1 MNNVELKMM
10 NIGTASKKCY
20 HPEPVEGKNISM
32 SHTLKIYTSFL
43 LFLLVSISSFATS
56 IQDPNIDFNKANE
69 LYAETKYN
77 EAIEIYEQLINEDMH
92 STDIYFNLGNA
103 YYKVNNIPAAI
114 LNYEKALK
122 LQPDNED
129 AIFNLKLTNGKTID
143 KIEAGPDLFI
153 ASTWNSFV
161 TSKTA
166 DNWSYYTIA
175 LLFFALILFV
185 SYLISHQLLIKKSG
199 FYGGIFFLFLSLFC
213 WLMAAQNTT
222 YHERSAEAIIFS
234 ETVTI
239 KSEPNTISEKLFTL
253 HEGTKVK
260 VIESTNDWTKIK
272 LPNGNEGWLKT
283 THVRNI

>member
-1 MNNVELKMM
+1 MYNVKLKMT
-10 NIGTASKKCY
+10 NNSTALKKCC
-20 HPEPVEGKNISM
+20 HPELIEGKSISISRM
-32 SHTLKIYTSFL
+32 LIIYPFFL
-43 LFLLVSISSFATS
+43 LFLLASSSSFATS

-77 EAIEIYEQLINEDMH
+77 EAIEIYEQLIKDDML
-92 STDIYFNLGNA
+92 STDIFFNLGNA
-103 YYKVNNIPAAI
+103 YYKVDDIPSAI

-129 AIFNLKLTNGKTID
+129 AIFNLKLANGKTID

-153 ASTWNSFV
+153 SSTWNTLV

-166 DNWSYYTIA
+166 DNWAYYTIA
-175 LLFFALILFV
+175 LFFLALILFV

-199 FYGGIFFLFLSLFC
+199 FYGGLFFLFLGLFC
-213 WLMAAQNTT
+213 WLMAAQNTA
-222 YHERSAEAIIFS
+222 YHERSAEAIIFT

-239 KSEPNTISEKLFTL
+239 KSEPNTTSEKLFTL

-260 VIESTNDWTKIK
+260 VIETTNDWTKIK
-272 LPNGNEGWLKT
+272 LPNGNEGWLKVADIRT
-283 THVRNI
+283 I

>member
-1 MNNVELKMM
+1 MKNFSL
-10 NIGTASKKCY
+10 NIVTFFIFS
-20 HPEPVEGKNISM
+20 
-32 SHTLKIYTSFL
+32 
-43 LFLLVSISSFATS
+43 LVLINSSFGTS
-56 IQDPNIDFNKANE
+56 IQDPNINYNKANE

-77 EAIEIYEQLINEDMH
+77 EAIETYEQLIKDDML

-103 YYKVNNIPAAI
+103 YYKTNNIPSAI

-129 AIFNLKLTNGKTID
+129 AIFNLKLANGKTID

-153 ASTWNSFV
+153 ASTWNTLI

-166 DNWSYYTIA
+166 DNWAYYTIA
-175 LLFFALILFV
+175 LFFLALILFV

-199 FYGGIFFLFLSLFC
+199 FYGGLFFMILGLFC
-213 WLMAAQNTT
+213 WLMAAQNTA
-222 YHERSAEAIIFS
+222 YHERSAEAIIFT

-239 KSEPNTISEKLFTL
+239 KSEPNTTSEKLFTL

-272 LPNGNEGWLKT
+272 LPNGNEGWLR
-283 THVRNI
+283 VSDIRWI

>member
-1 MNNVELKMM
+1 MRNFSLKLF
-10 NIGTASKKCY
+10 T
-20 HPEPVEGKNISM
+20 
-32 SHTLKIYTSFL
+32 FL
-43 LFLLVSISSFATS
+43 TFSLVLFANSSATS

-69 LYAETKYN
+69 LYTETKYN
-77 EAIEIYEQLINEDMH
+77 EAIEIYEQLIKDDML

-103 YYKVNNIPAAI
+103 YYKTNNIPSAI

-129 AIFNLKLTNGKTID
+129 AIFNLKLANVKTID

-153 ASTWNSFV
+153 ASTWNTLV

-166 DNWSYYTIA
+166 DNWAFYTIA
-175 LLFFALILFV
+175 LLFLALILFV

-199 FYGGIFFLFLSLFC
+199 FYGGLFFMLLGLFC

-222 YHERSAEAIIFS
+222 YHERSAEAIIFT

-239 KSEPNTISEKLFTL
+239 KSEPNTTSEKLFTL

-272 LPNGNEGWLKT
+272 LPNGNEGWLK
-283 THVRNI
+283 VSDIRSI